1 LIFYPVLKP
10 LTRTIALKVRAAPK
24 LPSARPQGRE
34 LVTLSASE
42 GSLLAKK
49 RFFASLRMTV
59 KGQCNSSALKVTFYR
74 IRILRYNEAVFMH
87 ICTFAGGERSQ
98 GMTYSFWQ
106 GVNEPAIDSPEAMQ
120 RYADLEAERA
130 RVMDSHG
137 FRVVVG
143 SFSVGA
149 YL

>member
-1 LIFYPVLKP
+1 
-10 LTRTIALKVRAAPK
+10 
-24 LPSARPQGRE
+24 
-34 LVTLSASE
+34 
-42 GSLLAKK
+42 
-49 RFFASLRMTV
+49 
-59 KGQCNSSALKVTFYR
+59 
-74 IRILRYNEAVFMH
+74 
-87 ICTFAGGERSQ
+87 
-98 GMTYSFWQ
+98 MTYSFWQ